1 MSKAN
6 GNKNNELV
14 IHVGGESGEGI
25 VTIGEIFTR
34 IAAFTGLN
42 VFTFR
47 TFPAEILGGHVTYQ
61 ARIGSGEVHSQGD
74 VVDVLVAM
82 NKEGYQNHVAN
93 LRPGG
98 AIVYDSTAFT
108 LPEFTDRTLYPI
120 PVTEL
125 AKELDFMRGKNLIMI
140 GALVELFGLPLDRAE
155 KLVHKRLGRFQDLLP
170 NNLASL
176 KKGYAYASENYQRSA
191 LSLDTEG
198 ISANE
203 DRVIVD
209 GNQAIAMGALAAGC
223 RFYAGYPITPATSI
237 MEFMAGELP
246 KFGGTLIQAED
257 EIAAINMAIGASFA
271 GKKAMTATSG
281 PGVALMLEAFGLAS
295 MAEVPLVLV
304 NVQRG
309 GPSTGLPTKTSQ
321 GDLFMALY
329 GGSDDTPRFVMA
341 PTSVEDCYYSM
352 ITAFNL
358 AERYQMPVIVLSDQ
372 AMAPRIRNIPAF
384 ETNDIQVMDRIVP
397 LGPSRDGIY
406 RRYELTET
414 GISPMAV
421 PGTSGT
427 YYTAEGLEHNEIGAP
442 NYAPEMH
449 RRMMEK
455 RYRKVETA
463 RRDLRDWDLVV
474 RWGDPDAKIGILGW
488 GSTMGPVQE
497 GIARAQSEGIEVDA
511 LFTKILLPMPDH
523 DIRRFLEGKD
533 AIIVPELNYTG
544 QFAKVVEHR
553 YNVEVIKLNKYNG
566 IPFRTSEIYN
576 KIIDVADSLGR

>member
-1 MSKAN
+1 MSQAN

-34 IAAFTGLN
+34 IAAFTGLS
-42 VFTFR
+42 VFTYR

-61 ARIGSGEVHSQGD
+61 ARIGSEEVLSQGD

-98 AIVYDSTAFT
+98 AIVYDSTALS
-108 LPEFTDRTLYPI
+108 LPEFSDRTLYPI

-155 KLVHKRLGRFQDLLP
+155 ALVHKRLGRFKDLLP

-176 KKGYAYASENYQRSA
+176 NKGYKYASENYQRSS

-198 ISANE
+198 VAADE
-203 DRVIVD
+203 DRVILD
-209 GNQAIAMGALAAGC
+209 GNQAVSMGALAAGC
-223 RFYAGYPITPATSI
+223 RFYSGYPITPATSI

-257 EIAAINMAIGASFA
+257 EIAAINMAIGAAFA

-281 PGVALMLEAFGLAS
+281 PGVALMLEALGLAS

-304 NVQRG
+304 DVQRG

-341 PTSVEDCYYSM
+341 PTSVEDCYYST

-372 AMAPRIRNIPAF
+372 AMAPRIRNIPTF
-384 ETNDIQVMDRIVP
+384 ETKNIPIMDRIVP
-397 LGPSRDGIY
+397 LGPSRDGIF
-406 RRYELTET
+406 RRYEITET

-421 PGTSGT
+421 PGTPGT

-497 GIARAQSEGIEVDA
+497 GITRAQSEGIKVDA
-511 LFTKILLPMPDH
+511 LYTKILLPMPDH

-566 IPFRTSEIYN
+566 VPFRTNEIYN
-576 KIIDVADSLGR
+576 KIVDVADNLGR

>member
-1 MSKAN
+1 MSQAN

-25 VTIGEIFTR
+25 VTIGEVFTR
-34 IAAFTGLN
+34 IAAYAGLN

-61 ARIGSGEVHSQGD
+61 ARIGSDEVLSQGD
-74 VVDVLVAM
+74 AVDVLVAM

-98 AIVYDSTAFT
+98 VIVYDSTAFS
-108 LPEFTDRTLYPI
+108 LPGLVDHTLYPI

-125 AKELDFMRGKNLIMI
+125 AKDLNFARGKNLIMV

-155 KLVHKRLGRFQDLLP
+155 KLVRKRLGRFKDLLP

-176 KKGYAYASENYQRSA
+176 NKGYDYASKTYQRSP
-191 LSLDTEG
+191 LHLEIGD
-198 ISANE
+198 ISADE
-203 DRVIVD
+203 SRVIVD
-209 GNQAIAMGALAAGC
+209 GNQAVSMGALAAGC
-223 RFYAGYPITPATSI
+223 RFFSGYPITPATSI
-237 MEFMAGELP
+237 MEFLAGELP
-246 KFGGTLIQAED
+246 RFGGTLIQAED
-257 EIAAINMAIGASFA
+257 EISAINMAIGASFA
-271 GKKAMTATSG
+271 GVKSMTATSG
-281 PGVALMLEAFGLAS
+281 PGVALMLESLGLAS
-295 MAEVPLVLV
+295 MTEVPLVII

-329 GGSDDTPRFVMA
+329 GGSDDAPRFVIA
-341 PTSVEDCYYSM
+341 PTSVEDCYYST
-352 ITAFNL
+352 INAFNL

-372 AMAPRIRNIPAF
+372 AMAPRIRSVPAF
-384 ETNDIQVMDRIVP
+384 DTEGTQIMDRIVP
-397 LGPSRDGIY
+397 LGPSRDGVY
-406 RRYELTET
+406 RRYEITET
-414 GISPMAV
+414 GISPMAI
-421 PGTSGT
+421 PGTVGT
-427 YYTAEGLEHNEIGAP
+427 YYTAEGLEHSEVGSP
-442 NYAPEMH
+442 NYAPELH

-463 RRDLRDWDLVV
+463 RRDLCDWDLVV
-474 RWGDPDAKIGILGW
+474 RWGDRDAKIGVMGW
-488 GSTMGPVQE
+488 GSTMGVTQEAIGRVQ
-497 GIARAQSEGIEVDA
+497 GEGIEVDA

-523 DIRRFLEGKD
+523 AIRRFLRGKE
-533 AIIVPELNYTG
+533 AIIIPELNYTG

-566 IPFRTSEIYN
+566 LPFRTTEIYN
-576 KIIDVADSLGR
+576 KIIDVADRLGL